1 MAQKKITFVL
11 PLPAVFPFPSHEVW
25 RHLTWQWKV
34 FPWKLGPVFSQLL
47 PAFVSLLPVS
57 VRGNGLVFEID
68 SVKENLHIIH
78 LILLVVFEILMKCS
92 NKMKTTKIPQSKK
105 NHRKRQNRYS

>member
-1 MAQKKITFVL
+1 M
-11 PLPAVFPFPSHEVW
+11 PLPAEFPFPSHEVW

-68 SVKENLHIIH
+68 SVKGNIHVIH
-78 LILLVVFEILMKCS
+78 LFVVFDWLGLV
-92 NKMKTTKIPQSKK
+92 
-105 NHRKRQNRYS
+105 YGV